1 MAEGAARRG
10 DGTGSGGGRDRDP
23 QVPPARVSRRT
34 RQGDAVLNVV
44 LGSENFRSAQDIHA
58 ELRAS
63 GQTVGLTT
71 VYRHLALLTEEGR
84 LDALQTA
91 DGELVYRRCHS
102 VAHHHHV
109 VCGSCGR
116 GTEVELPDLERWAET
131 TAAALGYSDVTHT
144 VEIFGQCAECREAA
158 G

>member
-1 MAEGAARRG
+1 MAELSDRP
-10 DGTGSGGGRDRDP
+10 GRP
-23 QVPPARVSRRT
+23 SRRT

-44 LGSENFRSAQDIHA
+44 LGSDNFRSAQDIHA

-63 GQTVGLTT
+63 GEAVGLTT
-71 VYRHLALLTEEGR
+71 VYRHLALLTDEGR

-102 VAHHHHV
+102 EQHHHHV
-109 VCGSCGR
+109 VCRVCGR
-116 GTEVELPDLERWAET
+116 GSEVELPDLERWAES
-131 TAAALGYSDVTHT
+131 TAADLGYSDVTHT
-144 VEIFGQCAECREAA
+144 VEIFGVCAGCR